1 MSEQAHG
8 GEPPFDPV
16 SVARALETMRQ
27 LPLQLAEQRIGEV
40 GGKCEEVLRGLIA
53 AVKDARPAWEL
64 ELKDSWWDS
73 QLDAITRRLAK
84 EGSSLP
90 DELAIQL
97 GSQIVADVHDALL
110 ATIERAS
117 AGVVS
122 RCASILET
130 EFAEVVAYR
139 ASLPARKAHEQL
151 EEQEERI
158 DELEAR
164 ATAASASSGVASLI
178 ALAAL
183 ILAAVAWLGR

>member
-1 MSEQAHG
+1 MSDQAPSDD
-8 GEPPFDPV
+8 PPFDPE

-27 LPLQLAEQRIGEV
+27 LPLKLAEQRIGIV

-53 AVKDARPAWEL
+53 AVKDARPAWDL

-73 QLDAITRRLAK
+73 QLDAITHTLAK
-84 EGSSLP
+84 EKSSLL
-90 DELAIQL
+90 DELGTQL
-97 GSQIVADVHDALL
+97 GSQLVAGVHDALL

-122 RCASILET
+122 RCASILEA

-151 EEQEERI
+151 EEQDERI
-158 DELEAR
+158 AELEAR
-164 ATAASASSGVASLI
+164 ASAASASSGVASFI
-178 ALAAL
+178 AIAAL
-183 ILAAVAWLGR
+183 ILATFAWCGR